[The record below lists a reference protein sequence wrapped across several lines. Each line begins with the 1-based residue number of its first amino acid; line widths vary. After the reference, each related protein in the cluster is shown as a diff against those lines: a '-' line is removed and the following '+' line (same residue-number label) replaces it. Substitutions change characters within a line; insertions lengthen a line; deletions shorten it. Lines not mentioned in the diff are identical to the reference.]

1 MKKLKIK
8 QGSVVFCENTLGN
21 EMYVISNGSVK
32 IYKTINAERV
42 DLAILK
48 KNSFFGEMSLLL
60 GEARTATAEALE
72 DTELLA
78 LDKESLL
85 NKLKTDSVFAER
97 MLLVLARRLKEADDI
112 ISRLEGEKKSLEVIY
127 GNR

>member
-1 MKKLKIK
+1 MKKLTVKK
-8 QGSVVFCENTLGN
+8 GKVVFSENSQGD
-21 EMYVISNGSVK
+21 EMYVISSGSVK
-32 IYKTINAERV
+32 IYKTINSERV

-60 GEARTATAEALE
+60 EEVRTATVEALE

-78 LDKESLL
+78 LNKESLL
-85 NKLKTDSVFAER
+85 QKLKTDSVFAER
-97 MLLVLARRLKEADDI
+97 MLLVLARRLKQADNI

-127 GNR
+127 GLR

>member
-1 MKKLKIK
+1 MKKLKVG
-8 QGSVVFCENTLGN
+8 QGSVVFSENSPGDA
-21 EMYVISNGSVK
+21 MYVISSGSVK

-42 DLAILK
+42 DLAILR

-60 GEARTATAEALE
+60 GEARTATAEAME

-85 NKLKTDSVFAER
+85 GKLKTDSVFAER
-97 MLLVLARRLKEADDI
+97 MLLVLAKRLKEADDI
-112 ISRLEGEKKSLEVIY
+112 ISRLEGERKSLQVIY
-127 GNR
+127 GVK